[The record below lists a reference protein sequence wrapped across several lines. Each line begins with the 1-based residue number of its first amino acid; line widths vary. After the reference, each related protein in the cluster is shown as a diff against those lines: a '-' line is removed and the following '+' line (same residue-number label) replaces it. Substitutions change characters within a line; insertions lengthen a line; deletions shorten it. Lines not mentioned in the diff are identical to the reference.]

1 MEGTRDIKNQSGGI
15 GRSPVTWSGGR
26 AGAKGEKGVEEQCER
41 NNHKF
46 HLKNAI
52 TKADSLNSNK
62 HANQQNSQP

>member
-1 MEGTRDIKNQSGGI
+1 MEWG
-15 GRSPVTWSGGR
+15 

-46 HLKNAI
+46 HFKNAI